1 MSAKLQPSPLLRWL
15 LTALMFVF
23 ASIYLW
29 TGFFRFQ
36 WVGFLC
42 FGLYLLIGLPNQG
55 NSQQRRSRTRAI
67 AIGILLA
74 VAIVAFG
81 CDLYLMY
88 RS

>member
-1 MSAKLQPSPLLRWL
+1 MLQPSPLLRWL
-15 LTALMFVF
+15 VTALMFVF

-36 WVGFLC
+36 WVGFFC
-42 FGLYLLIGLPNQG
+42 FGLYLLIGFPNPN
-55 NSQQRRSRTRAI
+55 NSKRRFSRARAI

-74 VAIVAFG
+74 VGIVAFG
-81 CDLYLMY
+81 RDLYLMY

>member
-1 MSAKLQPSPLLRWL
+1 MLQPSPLLRWL
-15 LTALMFVF
+15 MTAFMFVF

-42 FGLYLLIGLPNQG
+42 FGLYLLIGFPNPN
-55 NSQQRRSRTRAI
+55 NSKRRFSRARAI

-74 VAIVAFG
+74 VGIVAFG
-81 CDLYLMY
+81 RDLYLMY